1 MIEEENSYFK
11 SVIRDAIEDL
21 NKNGIA
27 YVFSMEQVNA
37 IKSQVKYNID
47 INYDGS
53 FYILKNEETQS
64 KRKKRK
70 PNNIDKNEEVQYYI
84 KGGRRKNGTR

>member
-1 MIEEENSYFK
+1 MESEQLRNLLNNVKLRGTLAELEVK
-11 SVIRDAIEDL
+11 EGT

-70 PNNIDKNEEVQYYI
+70 PNNIDKNEEV
-84 KGGRRKNGTR
+84 

>member
-11 SVIRDAIEDL
+11 SVIRDAISTSFQTIYLEDL
-21 NKNGIA
+21 NKYGIA

-37 IKSQVKYNID
+37 IKSQVKYNVD

-70 PNNIDKNEEVQYYI
+70 PNNIDKNEEV
-84 KGGRRKNGTR
+84 

>member
-11 SVIRDAIEDL
+11 SVVRDAIEDL
-21 NKNGIA
+21 NKYGIA
-27 YVFSMEQVNA
+27 YVFSMEQVNT
-37 IKSQVKYNID
+37 IKSQVKYNIE

-70 PNNIDKNEEVQYYI
+70 PNNIDKNEEV
-84 KGGRRKNGTR
+84 

>member
-53 FYILKNEETQS
+53 FYILKNEKTQS

-70 PNNIDKNEEVQYYI
+70 PNNIDKNEEV
-84 KGGRRKNGTR
+84 

>member
-21 NKNGIA
+21 NKNGIT

-70 PNNIDKNEEVQYYI
+70 PNNIDKNEEV
-84 KGGRRKNGTR
+84 

>member
-27 YVFSMEQVNA
+27 YVFSLEQVNA

-53 FYILKNEETQS
+53 FYILKNEKTQS

-70 PNNIDKNEEVQYYI
+70 PNNIDKNEEV
-84 KGGRRKNGTR
+84 

>member
-47 INYDGS
+47 INYDGG
-53 FYILKNEETQS
+53 FYILKNEEMQS

-70 PNNIDKNEEVQYYI
+70 PNNIDKNEEV
-84 KGGRRKNGTR
+84 

>member
-47 INYDGS
+47 INIVLNCL
-53 FYILKNEETQS
+53 F
-64 KRKKRK
+64 
-70 PNNIDKNEEVQYYI
+70 
-84 KGGRRKNGTR
+84 

>member
-21 NKNGIA
+21 NKYGIA

-37 IKSQVKYNID
+37 IKSQVKNNRD

-53 FYILKNEETQS
+53 FYILKNEEKQS

-70 PNNIDKNEEVQYYI
+70 PNNIDKNEEV
-84 KGGRRKNGTR
+84 

>member
-11 SVIRDAIEDL
+11 SVVRDAIEDL
-21 NKNGIA
+21 NKYGIA

-70 PNNIDKNEEVQYYI
+70 PNNIDKNEEV
-84 KGGRRKNGTR
+84 